1 MSEEEHIAAAPP
13 AAEATWLSQA
23 VPALLVAAVVGLCG
37 LFLQVTKL
45 EAGVATVLEDV
56 RELKNDSKERL
67 SDMERRLRSV
77 EMQLPRQLR

>member
-13 AAEATWLSQA
+13 AAEVTWVSQA

-45 EAGVATVLEDV
+45 EAGVATVLDDV

-67 SDMERRLRSV
+67 NDMERRLRTL
-77 EMQLPRQLR
+77 EMAEPRQLR

>member
-1 MSEEEHIAAAPP
+1 MHEEEITSVAHDSSPG
-13 AAEATWLSQA
+13 WVDQA
-23 VPALLVAAVVGLCG
+23 VPALLVAAVMGLAG

-67 SDMERRLRSV
+67 SDMERRLRAV
-77 EMQLPRQLR
+77 EMMMPRQIR

>member
-1 MSEEEHIAAAPP
+1 M
-13 AAEATWLSQA
+13 
-23 VPALLVAAVVGLCG
+23 GLAG